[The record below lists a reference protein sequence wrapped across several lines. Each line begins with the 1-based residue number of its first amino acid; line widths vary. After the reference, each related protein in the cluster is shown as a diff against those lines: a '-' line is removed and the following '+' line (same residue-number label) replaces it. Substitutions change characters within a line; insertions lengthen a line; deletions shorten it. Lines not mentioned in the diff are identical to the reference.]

1 MTDKKT
7 RTQGRR
13 LTLLLEDVGLFVI
26 LVATVLAAGEELWKM
41 ASVRSVALT
50 DLLLLFIYMEIVTMV
65 RSYWEHGRLP
75 VRMPIYIAM
84 IALAR
89 HLILT
94 SDAARPQDTLA
105 TAGGV
110 LILAISVLVVRFGH
124 IRFPYG
130 SPPEDE

>member
-1 MTDKKT
+1 MTDNKF
-7 RTQGRR
+7 RNHGRR
-13 LTLLLEDVGLFVI
+13 LTRLLEDLGLYII
-26 LVATVLAAGEELWKM
+26 LIATVIATGEELWKM

-65 RSYWEHGRLP
+65 RNYWEHGRLP

-94 SDAARPQDTLA
+94 SDASRPQDTLA
-105 TAGGV
+105 TAAGV

-130 SPPEDE
+130 NPPKNE